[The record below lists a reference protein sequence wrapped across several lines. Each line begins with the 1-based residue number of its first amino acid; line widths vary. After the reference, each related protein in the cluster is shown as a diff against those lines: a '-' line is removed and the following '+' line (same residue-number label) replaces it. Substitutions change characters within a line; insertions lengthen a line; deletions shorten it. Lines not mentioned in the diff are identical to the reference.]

1 MEKGTKET
9 KKGEKMKKQY
19 RVFQTI
25 SVFVEAENEVK
36 AIEKVRSDEDRYS
49 GWDKWD
55 IELIEHNDI
64 IDFYPPIKEVK

>member
-1 MEKGTKET
+1 MI
-9 KKGEKMKKQY
+9 KKGGKMKQY

-25 SVFVEAENEVK
+25 SVFVEAKNEVE
-36 AIEKVRSDEDRYS
+36 AVEKVRSDENTYQ

-64 IDFYPPIKEVK
+64 IDFYPPIKEKK